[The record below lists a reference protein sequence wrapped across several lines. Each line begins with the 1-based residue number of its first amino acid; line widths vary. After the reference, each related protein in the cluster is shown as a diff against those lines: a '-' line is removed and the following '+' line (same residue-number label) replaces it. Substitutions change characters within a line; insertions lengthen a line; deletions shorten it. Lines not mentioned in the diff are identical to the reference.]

1 MAQFIH
7 CVERQTRKIKQQTYR
22 IQHAAFTPVRRCCK
36 KGTLK
41 GLVDCQFEI
50 KASDVFVKWLQVGL
64 IRSQGLPALLLMKH
78 MAMDLCLH

>member
-7 CVERQTRKIKQQTYR
+7 WVESQTKKIKQQTYR
-22 IQHAAFTPVRRCCK
+22 IQHVTFTPVRRCCK

-41 GLVDCQFEI
+41 GFVDCQFEI
-50 KASDVFVKWLQVGL
+50 KASDEVGL